1 MEIPDKIILEDILD
15 MDEMELDEED
25 EIVSDNDACGHTIL
39 RQSASSSIVNTFDL
53 QLGERREFVVP
64 MML

>member
-1 MEIPDKIILEDILD
+1 